1 MTDLRRLG
9 YKAPSKSF
17 HIFTQVSGGGGGSL
31 RISLAVEWPRMDSLR
46 FTPTDGIGS
55 KGFRDPGA
63 VLTAPVDSE
72 DHTSSTG
79 S

>member
-17 HIFTQVSGGGGGSL
+17 HIFTQVSGGVP

-72 DHTSSTG
+72 DHTSITG